1 MSEQI
6 VINSLEFSRNAK
18 VLRGK
23 IAAADLQ
30 RLRDYLHSADGVI
43 EYELGGAVDPEGK
56 SLLHLVI
63 KGKLYLKC
71 QRCLEALEHDVDL
84 VSDLLLIENQ
94 QEFPEITE
102 ENEAVDCILAQA
114 EMDVLALLEEDI
126 ILKLPISPRHGTC
139 SVTGH
144 AGGEVSPS
152 VFAPL
157 AALKKS
163 ARIN

>member
-6 VINSLEFSRNAK
+6 VINSLEFSRSAE

-23 IAAADLQ
+23 IAIANLY
-30 RLRDYLHSADGVI
+30 RLSDCLRSADGAI
-43 EYELGGAVDPEGK
+43 EYELSGAVDPEGK

-71 QRCLEALEHDVDL
+71 QRCLEELEHDVDL

-94 QEFPEITE
+94 QDFPEITE
-102 ENEAVDCILAQA
+102 ENEEVDCILAET
-114 EMDVLALLEEDI
+114 EMDVLALLEEEI
-126 ILKLPISPRHGTC
+126 VLNLPISPRHEPGAC
-139 SVTGH
+139 SVTVH
-144 AGGEVSPS
+144 AGGEATQS

-163 ARIN
+163 AK

>member
-43 EYELGGAVDPEGK
+43 EYELSGAVDPEGK

-102 ENEAVDCILAQA
+102 ENEAVDCILAQS

-126 ILKLPISPRHGTC
+126 ILKLPISPMHGTC
-139 SVTGH
+139 SVTVH
-144 AGGEVSPS
+144 AGGEATQS

-163 ARIN
+163 AK

>member
-43 EYELGGAVDPEGK
+43 EYELSGAVDPEGK

-71 QRCLEALEHDVDL
+71 QRCLEALEHDVNL

-126 ILKLPISPRHGTC
+126 ILKLPISPMHGTC
-139 SVTGH
+139 SVAGH
-144 AGGEVSPS
+144 TGGEAAQL

-163 ARIN
+163 VK

>member
-6 VINSLEFSRNAK
+6 VVNSLEFSRNAK

-23 IAAADLQ
+23 IATANLY
-30 RLRDYLHSADGVI
+30 RLRDCLHSADGVI
-43 EYELGGAVDPEGK
+43 EYELSGAVDPEGK

-71 QRCLEALEHDVDL
+71 QRCLEALEHDVDP

-102 ENEAVDCILAQA
+102 ENEAVDCILA
-114 EMDVLALLEEDI
+114 ETELDVLALLEDEI
-126 ILKLPISPRHGTC
+126 VLNLPISPRHETGPC
-139 SVTGH
+139 SVTVH
-144 AGGEVSPS
+144 AGGESTKS

-163 ARIN
+163 AK

>member
-6 VINSLEFSRNAK
+6 MINSLEFSRSAK

-23 IAAADLQ
+23 IAVADLH

-43 EYELGGAVDPEGK
+43 EYELSGAVDAEGK

-63 KGKLYLKC
+63 KGNLYLKC
-71 QRCLEALEHDVDL
+71 QRCLEELEHDVDL

-94 QEFPEITE
+94 QEFPEIIE
-102 ENEAVDCILAQA
+102 ENEAVDCILSQA

-126 ILKLPISPRHGTC
+126 VLKLPISPRHGTC

-144 AGGEVSPS
+144 ASGEAAQS

-163 ARIN
+163 AK

>member
-6 VINSLEFSRNAK
+6 VVNNLEFSRNAK

-23 IAAADLQ
+23 IAIANLY

-43 EYELGGAVDPEGK
+43 DYKLSGEVDAEGNP
-56 SLLHLVI
+56 LLHLAV
-63 KGKLYLKC
+63 KGKLCLKC
-71 QRCLEALEHDVDL
+71 QRCLGELEHDVEL
-84 VSDLLLIENQ
+84 VSDLVLIENE

-102 ENEAVDCILAQA
+102 ENEDVDCILAET
-114 EMDVLALLEEDI
+114 EMDVLALLEEEI
-126 ILKLPISPRHGTC
+126 VLNLPLSPMHETGAC
-139 SVTGH
+139 SVTVH
-144 AGGEVSPS
+144 AGGEADQS

-163 ARIN
+163 AK